1 MDTYIRNN
9 ITDVNLLHMIV
20 EATGIVA
27 LRETKQFEFDTIV
40 DNSTKESTKQYQRD
54 SKGEKIVDES
64 ASGKKNTVSTYHRLC
79 EPVFFKLS
87 NVTQEL
93 PSPNV

>member
-1 MDTYIRNN
+1 
-9 ITDVNLLHMIV
+9 MIV

-87 NVTQEL
+87 NVAQEL